1 MPIIWQGKIILRKMF
16 SFLFSISPFSQE
28 TSNAIRLFCCVCK
41 CKGWTISFHI
51 YFTLSAIYLF
61 SCLNTFSTFST
72 VYLMRYFLP
81 NWIRRKIITHHKS
94 NVPAHTLIVCRWV
107 KNEAKE
113 SAQRC
118 RRITNY
124 RFQLQFTYHFF
135 VIHHLSPVIDRCRRL
150 FVTTCFPHT
159 HKQHNTKRIANG
171 TALKCATHHFL
182 QCKTRSREKKMPNE
196 QWQNAKKPLHAAVDG
211 SFQRRI
217 GTFDV
222 LASITLSLPTK

>member
-1 MPIIWQGKIILRKMF
+1 
-16 SFLFSISPFSQE
+16 
-28 TSNAIRLFCCVCK
+28 
-41 CKGWTISFHI
+41 
-51 YFTLSAIYLF
+51 
-61 SCLNTFSTFST
+61 
-72 VYLMRYFLP
+72 MRYFLP

-196 QWQNAKKPLHAAVDG
+196 QWQNAKKSYCMLLLMVQFRGG
-211 SFQRRI
+211 SALLTFWHPSHWAYQQSKCVGTCDKNVERCKKKKGEEKWWNWRI
-217 GTFDV
+217 IMKWKMLCGV
-222 LASITLSLPTK
+222 INSSK